1 MRTPEELAEAIM
13 IAAACADGGC
23 SHCACEVLE
32 EAMQQLPELPWRAVW
47 EGVALDE
54 FGEKTGDFQYFNH
67 LFEAGK

>member
-13 IAAACADGGC
+13 TAASCADGGC

-47 EGVALDE
+47 DAEPLDE
-54 FGEKTGDFQYFNH
+54 YGDKAGNFQYFNH
-67 LFEAGK
+67 LFGADE